1 MAEQQDA
8 AVIYSPLSPRGSED
22 DSKMGGG
29 GGGQPVRSRKAI

>member
-22 DSKMGGG
+22 DWKME
-29 GGGQPVRSRKAI
+29 GGGQPVRSRKAR